1 VAGPVVAAGREG
13 LPVRAPRRRKLPY
26 HAYRTGEAVVRMLPH
41 RAAYGLGAALAGTV
55 LALRPGRFA
64 ALRSNLRHVMPEA
77 DERTLRRV
85 MRANVRNL
93 ARSWVDVM
101 EMAHRPDAATRRVVP
116 TDTEYMLGPQR
127 RGRGV
132 VIVSL
137 HLGSWELGLA
147 GWNHR
152 FGQMALLAEVL
163 RPRALFDHIVAART
177 RLGIKVIPIDVA
189 AMRAGDAHTARRL
202 GASAMRDVYRTLR
215 DNGMVAV
222 ALDRDLAGT
231 GEPLPFFGAPVPI
244 PVGVV
249 EVAIRT
255 GAAIVPIVLLRG
267 EGDEVIGQ
275 CYPEI
280 VYDAAAERGTEVRR
294 AASEVLRLFE
304 QVIREHPDQWH
315 VLDSLWPTSPAT
327 GTIPAGMATA
337 P

>member
-1 VAGPVVAAGREG
+1 MAGPAVAAGREG
-13 LPVRAPRRRKLPY
+13 LPVRAPRRQRLPY
-26 HAYRTGEAVVRMLPH
+26 HAYRAGESVVRVVPH
-41 RAAYGLGAALAGTV
+41 RAAYGLGAALAGTI
-55 LALRPGRFA
+55 LTLRPGRFA
-64 ALRSNLRHVMPEA
+64 ALRSNLRHALPEA

-101 EMAHRPDAATRRVVP
+101 EMAHRPDSATRRVRPVDTHHMLVP
-116 TDTEYMLGPQR
+116 QE

-132 VIVSL
+132 VIISL

-163 RPRALFDHIVAART
+163 RPRELFDHIVAART
-177 RLGIKVIPIDVA
+177 RMGIKVIPIDVA

-244 PVGVV
+244 PIGVV
-249 EVAIRT
+249 E
-255 GAAIVPIVLLRG
+255 
-267 EGDEVIGQ
+267 
-275 CYPEI
+275 
-280 VYDAAAERGTEVRR
+280 
-294 AASEVLRLFE
+294 
-304 QVIREHPDQWH
+304 
-315 VLDSLWPTSPAT
+315 
-327 GTIPAGMATA
+327 
-337 P
+337 